1 MTRSKKKLG
10 AAAAAVAAIALLA
23 GGLASPATA
32 ATGRATVKGVVKLDG
47 KPVKT
52 ARVTLYRDMG
62 DDVDDPD
69 YKKVKTV
76 STDSKGRYKISGV
89 SLIKL
94 SPEAAGYAI
103 VANDRAGKFVK
114 THRPV
119 HLKAGKVVTRNVK
132 TLPAA
137 IIKGKITRSDGGDPR
152 QLQVTIGD
160 DEPEDNYYV
169 PQFDPNEDAKIW
181 ADGTFKIGGVAPN
194 GYHALKVRGKPYAP
208 QCFTPAIGT
217 FADCDGSSAQWI
229 KVSAGQ
235 RLKIPAFTVTKLR

>member
-1 MTRSKKKLG
+1 MMSSRKRFG
-10 AAAAAVAAIALLA
+10 AAAAAVAVIALLA

-32 ATGRATVKGVVKLDG
+32 ATGKATIKGVVKLDG

-69 YKKVKTV
+69 FKRVKTA
-76 STDSKGRYKISGV
+76 STDKKGRYKISGV

-103 VANDRAGKFVK
+103 VVSDRAGKFVK
-114 THRPV
+114 THRAVYP
-119 HLKAGKVVTRNVK
+119 KRGRVVTRNVK

-152 QLQVTIGD
+152 DLTVTIGD

-169 PQFDPNEDAKIW
+169 PQFDPNKDATIW
-181 ADGTFKIGGVAPN
+181 ADGTFKIGGVAPS
-194 GYHALKVRGKPYAP
+194 GYNALKVRGKPYAQ
-208 QCFTPAIGT
+208 QCFVPATGT
-217 FADCDGSSAQWI
+217 LSDCDGTSAQWI

-235 RLKIPAFTVTKLR
+235 RFKLPALTATKMR